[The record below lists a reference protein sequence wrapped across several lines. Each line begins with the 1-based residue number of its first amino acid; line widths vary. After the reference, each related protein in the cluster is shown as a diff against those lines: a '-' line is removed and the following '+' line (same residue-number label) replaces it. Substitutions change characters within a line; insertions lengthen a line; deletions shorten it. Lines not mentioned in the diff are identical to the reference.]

1 MPVMPT
7 LQRRRWRRTCAP
19 FGATVALLLL
29 AGCFGSGQQGG
40 VASMSGARADR
51 PAAAEAGQGQSPRI
65 AGLQA
70 RRSILPPGGPFWQ
83 VTDAILRTDSGA
95 GAAELR
101 MARLRAAAKD
111 KNWLPKIGPAIS
123 LSALNGLAAGL
134 LVQQA
139 MFDHGRRKAERA
151 YAAADVEVAAVALA
165 AEINQR
171 AFEGLT
177 AYITAE
183 RARAQGAVSSRGLA
197 RLQQFQQVMTTRVE
211 GGISDGSEAQIIA
224 QKVAELASTAAA
236 DRQAEAVAMADL
248 AALTGGQV
256 AGLRGIDTLPV
267 AVATAR
273 PLSALQTEA
282 EGERSV
288 AEAEVARAD
297 LLPGLTAGVD
307 IDGGGISPAIDL
319 GAAGLMG
326 AGTKAQ
332 VQALDA
338 TRDAM
343 TRRTAEAD
351 EAARRRITALQ
362 GQIALLRD
370 REAQGAAVLAQT
382 EKNLDLAGEQY
393 KAGRKSLVDLA
404 QQHES
409 FAMLQHEQVAISYQ
423 VALIEIEIARDRGLL
438 VDGARM

>member
-1 MPVMPT
+1 MPVKPT
-7 LQRRRWRRTCAP
+7 PPVNRRRGPAAP
-19 FGATVALLLL
+19 LGVMTALFLL
-29 AGCFGSGQQGG
+29 AGCFGSGQRAD
-40 VASMSGARADR
+40 VASMGSARTDR
-51 PAAAEAGQGQSPRI
+51 PAAAEGAQGQSARI
-65 AGLQA
+65 ADLQA

-83 VTDAILRTDSGA
+83 VADAVLRTDSGA
-95 GAAELR
+95 GSAELR
-101 MARLRAAAKD
+101 MARLRAAARD
-111 KNWLPKIGPAIS
+111 KNWLPRIGPAVS

-165 AEINQR
+165 AEVNQR
-171 AFEGLT
+171 VFEGLT
-177 AYITAE
+177 AYVTAE
-183 RARAQGAVSSRGLA
+183 RARAQGAVSARAQA
-197 RLQQFQQVMTTRVE
+197 RLAEFQRIMTLRVE
-211 GGISDGSEAQIIA
+211 GGLSDGSEAQIVA
-224 QKVAELASTAAA
+224 QKVAELSSTAAA
-236 DRQAEAVAMADL
+236 DRQAEAVALADL
-248 AALTGGQV
+248 AALTGGQ
-256 AGLRGIDTLPV
+256 ATALRGLDTLPV
-267 AVATAR
+267 AQTTAR
-273 PLSALQTEA
+273 PLSAVRTEA
-282 EGERSV
+282 EGERTV
-288 AEAEVARAD
+288 AEAQVARAD

-332 VQALDA
+332 VQALEG

-351 EAARRRITALQ
+351 EAAQRRITALQ

-382 EKNLDLAGEQY
+382 EKNLGLANEQY
-393 KAGRKSLVDLA
+393 KAGRKSLVDLVQQYAVFA
-404 QQHES
+404 QMEHDQAALPYE
-409 FAMLQHEQVAISYQ
+409 
-423 VALIEIEIARDRGLL
+423 VALLEIEIARDRGLL